1 MEWHKPPALAAGDTV
16 AVVALSSGLAAE
28 LPHRYAAGKRQLKE
42 TFGVRVIDAPH
53 ALCDSAWLQAH
64 PEARADDLHWAL
76 TDDSVAGIVSA
87 IGGDDSIRTVPL
99 LDLDLIGRHPKVFLG
114 FSDSTVQH
122 LANLAAG
129 VVTFYGPSVLA
140 DLAEN
145 RGIHPYTE
153 HAVRAAV
160 FTARPFALEPAPE
173 WSEDMLDWAD
183 PALQQRRRRYWPHPG
198 WTWMQGDQ
206 VVEGPLLGGCMD
218 VLEMAKGT
226 AVWPRADAWDGA
238 VLALEISEEAPS
250 PDQVTHWL
258 RNYAATGVLDRI
270 GAMLF
275 SRPLWYSQRDTFRL
289 YDAVHRVLV
298 ESGRDDVP
306 LVVGLDHGHGSPM
319 GVLPL
324 GCRVRVDPVRRTI
337 EVTEPAVA

>member
-1 MEWHKPPALAAGDTV
+1 MQLRKPPRLRPGDTV
-16 AVVALSSGLAAE
+16 AVVSLSSGLAAE
-28 LPHRYAAGKRQLKE
+28 LPHRYATGKAQLAE
-42 TFGVRVIDAPH
+42 TFGVQVVDAPH
-53 ALCDSAWLQAH
+53 ALRSSRWLHAH

-76 TDDSVAGIVSA
+76 TDDSVAGVVSA
-87 IGGDDSIRTVPL
+87 IGGDDSVRTLPH

-145 RGIHPYTE
+145 GGIHPYTE
-153 HAVRAAV
+153 QAVRAAA
-160 FTARPFALEPAPE
+160 FTAEPYALQAAQE
-173 WSEDMLDWAD
+173 WTEDMLDWAD
-183 PALQQRRRRYWPHPG
+183 PELQPLRRRHWPHPG
-198 WTWMQGDQ
+198 WTWMQG
-206 VVEGPLLGGCMD
+206 VHAVEGRLLGGCMD

-226 AVWPRADAWDGA
+226 SVWPSPDDWDGA

-250 PDQVTHWL
+250 PDQVTYWL
-258 RNYAATGVLDRI
+258 RNYAATGVLGRI

-275 SRPLWYSQRDTFRL
+275 ARPLWYSPKDTWLL
-289 YDAVHRVLV
+289 YDAVRRVLV
-298 ESGRDDVP
+298 ESGRADLP

-324 GCRVRVDPVRRTI
+324 GCRVRVDPARRAI
-337 EVTEPAVA
+337 EVAEPAVT

>member
-1 MEWHKPPALAAGDTV
+1 MQWHKPPALAAGDTV

-28 LPHRYAAGKRQLKE
+28 LPHRYAAGRRQLE
-42 TFGVRVIDAPH
+42 ESFGVRVVEAPH
-53 ALCDSAWLQAH
+53 ALRDSAWLYAH
-64 PEARADDLHWAL
+64 PQARADDLHWAL
-76 TDDSVAGIVSA
+76 TDDGIAGIVSA
-87 IGGDDSIRTVPL
+87 IGGDDSVRTLPF
-99 LDLDLIGRHPKVFLG
+99 LDLDLIGQHPKVFLG

-129 VVTFYGPSVLA
+129 VVTFYGPSMLT

-145 RGIHPYTE
+145 RGIHPYTQQ
-153 HAVRAAV
+153 ALRAAV
-160 FTARPFALEPAPE
+160 FTAAPFALGPASE

-183 PALQQRRRRYWPHPG
+183 PALQRRSRRYWPHPG
-198 WTWMQGDQ
+198 WTWMQGSD

-218 VLEMAKGT
+218 VLEMVKGT
-226 AVWPRADAWDGA
+226 AVWPHADAWDSA

-250 PDQVTHWL
+250 PDQVTYWL

-275 SRPLWYSQRDTFRL
+275 SRPLWYSQRDTLRL
-289 YDAVHRVLV
+289 YDAVRRVLL
-298 ESGRDDVP
+298 ESGRDDVA

-324 GCRVRVDPVRRTI
+324 GCRARVDPTRRTI
-337 EVTEPAVA
+337 EVTEAAVT

>member
-1 MEWHKPPALAAGDTV
+1 MDWRKPPALAAGDTV

-28 LPHRYAAGKRQLKE
+28 LPHRYAAGKRQLEE
-42 TFGVRVIDAPH
+42 TFGVRVVDAPH
-53 ALCDSAWLQAH
+53 ALCDSAWLHAH

-87 IGGDDSIRTVPL
+87 IGGDDSVRTLPF

-145 RGIHPYTE
+145 LGIHPYTE
-153 HAVRAAV
+153 QAVRAAV
-160 FTARPFALEPAPE
+160 FTAEPFALEPATE

-183 PALQQRRRRYWPHPG
+183 PALQQRRRRFWPHPG
-198 WTWMQGDQ
+198 WTWMQGDE
-206 VVEGPLLGGCMD
+206 VVEGPLLGGCME

-270 GAMLF
+270 SAMLF
-275 SRPLWYSQRDTFRL
+275 SRPLWYSPRDTFRL
-289 YDAVHRVLV
+289 YDAVRGVLV
-298 ESGRDDVP
+298 EGGRDDVP

-324 GCRVRVDPVRRTI
+324 GCRVRVDPLRRTI
-337 EVTEPAVA
+337 EVTEPAVT